1 MLQAPQYAV
10 TTPSLRGAAFSRQKL
25 AMWWVLAIQ
34 EAGSAGRQVGGK
46 AWWQGMVASAC
57 RVALAPVI

>member
-1 MLQAPQYAV
+1 MLQARQHAV
-10 TTPSLRGAAFSRQKL
+10 TTPSLRGAAFSREEL

-46 AWWQGMVASAC
+46 AWWQ
-57 RVALAPVI
+57 ALAA